1 MLYAP
6 AMRRLLVLA
15 GTLALIVAALFGWGH
30 HNARADPMVHQAS
43 VILPNWPKDAAP
55 VRVLLLSDIHY
66 GNSVMD
72 AARLSRIVAQANA
85 LSPDL
90 ILIAGDFVAGHDPTA
105 AEASA
110 AALVAPLAK
119 LRAPLGVIATLG
131 NHDQSTRPALIRK
144 ALERAGIT
152 VLENEATERGPLAV
166 GGVGDVFTLHN
177 DLPKTLAAL
186 RALPGARLVVTHSPD
201 LSPQLPSDVTL
212 LLAGHTH
219 CGQIVVP
226 MLGPLA
232 QVSMPQY
239 LCGVVREHD
248 WTTIVTGG
256 IGTSILPLR
265 FDAPPDMW
273 IVTIGAAPAHCED
286 GTMAFCTS
294 QAPPAKPNELGDG
307 GAKRV
312 KADTF
317 RLDANRPR
325 S

>member
-1 MLYAP
+1 
-6 AMRRLLVLA
+6 MRRLLVLA
-15 GTLALIVAALFGWGH
+15 GTLALIVGALFGWGL
-30 HNARADPMVHQAS
+30 HNARADPIVLRTSAN
-43 VILPNWPKDAAP
+43 LPGWPKDAAP
-55 VRVLLLSDIHY
+55 LRVLLLSDIHY
-66 GNSVMD
+66 GNWATD
-72 AARLSRIVAQANA
+72 AARLSRIIAQANA
-85 LSPDL
+85 LTPDL
-90 ILIAGDFVAGHDPTA
+90 ILIPGDFVAGHDATA

-131 NHDQSTRPALIRK
+131 NHDQSTRPAVIRA

-152 VLENEATERGPLAV
+152 VLENEAAERGPLAI
-166 GGVGDVFTLHN
+166 GGVGDIFTHHN

-256 IGTSILPLR
+256 IGTSVLPLR

-273 IVTIGAAPAHCED
+273 IVTIGATPAYCED

-294 QAPPAKPNELGDG
+294 QAPPARPNERGDG
-307 GAKRV
+307 GAKKA

-317 RLDANRPR
+317 RRNANRPR